1 MISYFKQVAVCRP
14 VLDMI
19 RRAVTQSKDAG
30 LRAKVL
36 DIPTTESL
44 LRVVSVQPKIDTEEE
59 LKDFI
64 TKHILDSLQLTEIQ
78 REHLNLNG

>member
-19 RRAVTQSKDAG
+19 RRAVTLSNDAG

-36 DIPTTESL
+36 DIPSAESL
-44 LRVVSVQPKIDTEEE
+44 LRVVSVQPNVDTEEE

-64 TKHILDSLQLTEIQ
+64 TKHILNSLQLTEIQ
-78 REHLNLNG
+78 REHLNLKV